1 MLKGCSKVNINKGKR
16 PKTKK
21 QKKTETNSSKD
32 KIDEDL
38 AFCKGC
44 LVTWKEDMLSGEDR
58 LWAQCDLCD
67 GWLHADC
74 VSGTI
79 EAEGQFI
86 CPDCQSNCITMYLD
100 C

>member
-1 MLKGCSKVNINKGKR
+1 VLNTCQKDVPKSTLTKGNGQR
-16 PKTKK
+16 PKKT
-21 QKKTETNSSKD
+21 KKTETESSKD
-32 KIDEDL
+32 KKDEDL

-86 CPDCQSNCITMYLD
+86 CPDCQSN
-100 C
+100 